1 MAWSSPN
8 VLMCICASTG
18 SIPESTYT
26 AASAVLVGK
35 ESIESA
41 LHLGIIRTTSL
52 KDNMIKNKE
61 ENIKKLEEVHM
72 DFLEVD
78 TMETMV

>member
-1 MAWSSPN
+1 MPT
-8 VLMCICASTG
+8 V
-18 SIPESTYT
+18 
-26 AASAVLVGK
+26 
-35 ESIESA
+35 ESA